1 MGKAIKKERRRRNSG
16 IETKVRS
23 IRAEV
28 SFWERVQ
35 KSAKVSGASVNELI
49 VQVVE
54 GYMAEEDNG

>member
-1 MGKAIKKERRRRNSG
+1 MEKIRKRERHRRNSG

-28 SFWERVQ
+28 SFWERVL
-35 KSAKVSGASVNELI
+35 KSAKVSGISANELI

-54 GYMAEEDNG
+54 RYMAEEDNG